1 MLGDIYRDR
10 YDNMAV
16 YSGSQGEGI
25 SKIGESDTDILY
37 LLSGYMCVT
46 NQKVWQRVPSLGTVF
61 TIANTYPGNCTLE
74 LARHKG
80 SCHHAIETSLVI
92 KNGSHFLSSSKFKAA
107 EIGTHTPKEP
117 ALAEMT
123 GPALTVTD
131 VCGVMFDFVYT
142 ISCECQ
148 QILQTWA
155 SRRRKYDWPPL
166 SLRQVIPNMNGNLV
180 ATGMQNSETEDLE
193 WRYCFNEIEGLIFE
207 NLNDT
212 QMKLYNMLK
221 IINNDILKKQ
231 NMSLSSYLM
240 KNIVLWLAEYYKQSE
255 FRPETLLSWVLTSL
269 RLLKLAVKRNNLP
282 YYMIPKRNMLKKSWV
297 IQVDTV

>member
-1 MLGDIYRDR
+1 MEPYTHVTVLISVLSIYVGIMPSVEELSRRLYRQLDCTGYSNKMISIRRKAYQMLGDIYRDR

-61 TIANTYPGNCTLE
+61 TIANTYSGYCNLE
-74 LARHKG
+74 LARHEG

-117 ALAEMT
+117 ALTEMT

-166 SLRQVIPNMNGNLV
+166 SLRQVIPNMNGNIV
-180 ATGMQNSETEDLE
+180 ATGMQNSETDDLE
-193 WRYCFNEIEGLIFE
+193 SRYCFNEIELLIFGI
-207 NLNDT
+207 LNDT
-212 QMKLYNMLK
+212 QVTLYNML
-221 IINNDILKKQ
+221 N
-231 NMSLSSYLM
+231 
-240 KNIVLWLAEYYKQSE
+240 VL
-255 FRPETLLSWVLTSL
+255 
-269 RLLKLAVKRNNLP
+269 
-282 YYMIPKRNMLKKSWV
+282 PK
-297 IQVDTV
+297 TY